1 MAPGGSVLGDRVCRR
16 RGTATRSP
24 ASRRSTFLL
33 MLVVSLLLTSIAP
46 SAGTAQ
52 PATPPATGCLIV
64 AEPNDQPLD
73 AVDLGSG
80 KACADAAHPDTSQD
94 LYRWTVDE
102 ATATSRWTLS
112 LSAIPGQVGL
122 IAMYRIEL
130 DAAGTVTSSTELVS
144 MRGERG
150 MPTSAANLLF
160 LPGTYYLGIAT
171 SGPGPYRLT
180 VSRGDPLP
188 NPVTAAGSPVAVNG
202 AFASSG
208 TTGDADTVLEWAI
221 DDGASAAHLD
231 LRVQGPVGTD
241 LSWTLAGSQ
250 GARLYQSVVASAGTS
265 LLPDIGLPPGNYTIT
280 LRSTIEPAVPWIIS
294 TTLGELRAADLED
307 EPNEDLSFARP
318 IVFDGDTAT
327 LTGRLADYPG
337 NDDADHFIL
346 QVDSAHA
353 QRLTDIRL
361 LWQGGPPRRLCLH
374 DAAGVQLRCG
384 EGDAG
389 IALEDLVLTAGGY
402 GLRVS
407 GTPAPETPYTLRVDI
422 SGEAVDDFEAE
433 PNDDMARASTM
444 APNGNGFASAGRLAH
459 LAHLDTDY
467 FRIPVTGEP
476 QLWLVELIGDHTPN
490 VELLDAAGTGIV
502 RATAEAGGARIYD
515 AFLVPGDHIARVTG
529 QPGDYIITASPLGP
543 PDPLFE
549 REPNDAVDRSQPIAL
564 LEERAGRLATT
575 TDIDYYRFSLQ
586 DTTRVALALELPAD
600 ARVTLYLTR
609 AANSMIQIGS
619 VIPGEALRWSGLLPP
634 GDYVLA
640 LRATTP
646 SLESYRLLVTPL
658 DPYQSPEDLEPN
670 DLPYQAVP
678 IPPSLQVSGT
688 LNPQVASGDADWYL
702 VPAFETTQVAID
714 YTPEVTVAMWTVGDS
729 TSSSQLLPGVLGTEA
744 GGMLVDVPS
753 GQPLL
758 LEVHGMGPYD
768 IALSPVDD
776 PRPIVASPVAG
787 TEPALTASLD
797 LGETPPAAY
806 WTEAQ
811 VVEGTFSVTNSGNA
825 AVEVDLAATTGHFHW
840 DATLERETV
849 TVAAGETA
857 EMPIEVLIAPD
868 AWADQPVFVAV
879 EARDGETSASA
890 MALVIPSRTA
900 PPLNARR
907 WDHLPPSM
915 LGGLNVAWGGLGGE
929 PITAD
934 EAAATAQAQLYD
946 QLIHVGNGWQEP
958 ASALPIELSVDLA
971 GDAAV
976 PVAGII
982 LFPRGASVDPDTFV
996 RAFELDLSDDGQ
1008 MWETV
1013 LTGELDQILIDQAF
1027 ALDAPIEARFASP
1040 PYTGSS
1046 PIPPASASGRS

>member
-94 LYRWTVDE
+94 LYRRTVDE

-294 TTLGELRAADLED
+294 TTLGELRAA
-307 EPNEDLSFARP
+307 
-318 IVFDGDTAT
+318 
-327 LTGRLADYPG
+327 
-337 NDDADHFIL
+337 
-346 QVDSAHA
+346 
-353 QRLTDIRL
+353 
-361 LWQGGPPRRLCLH
+361 
-374 DAAGVQLRCG
+374 AGVQLRCG

-389 IALEDLVLTAGGY
+389 IALEDLVLTADGY

-811 VVEGTFSVTNSGNA
+811 VVEGTFSVTNSGSA